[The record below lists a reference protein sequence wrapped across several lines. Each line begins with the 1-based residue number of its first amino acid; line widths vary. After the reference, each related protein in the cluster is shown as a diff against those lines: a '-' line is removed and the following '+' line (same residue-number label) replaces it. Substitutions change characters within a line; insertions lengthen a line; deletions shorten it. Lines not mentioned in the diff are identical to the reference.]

1 MTCVDRGFRGTTMAI
16 ERLPI
21 SRNALEIIISDAR
34 DLRDT
39 LEAAGLEQA
48 ATIMAS
54 VVEQLVCDSTG
65 LSGTSGFMFKAVDPP
80 AS

>member
-1 MTCVDRGFRGTTMAI
+1 MAI

-21 SRNALEIIISDAR
+21 SRNALDIIISDAR
-34 DLRDT
+34 DLLDT

-54 VVEQLVCDSTG
+54 VVEQLVCDRTG
-65 LSGTSGFMFKAVDPP
+65 LSGTSGFMFKADDSP